1 MGVTLAMLFKLSR
14 RNVQRS
20 IKDYSIYFF
29 TLALGICIFY
39 IFNSIESQTIMMD
52 LSDTQKI
59 FLDALNKIISMVSV
73 FVSFVLGFLILYAN
87 NFLIKK
93 RNKEFGIYMTL
104 GISRSKIAF
113 MLFYETIIVGI
124 LSLVVGIF
132 IGVFLSQG
140 LAGVTAKLFAI
151 DMTEYKFIFSKDA
164 CLKTILYFG
173 IMYFISM
180 VFNFILVSRCKLI
193 NLINGDRN
201 NEKLKGTNL
210 ILSVILFV
218 ISVVCLAVAY
228 KLILENGL
236 TDINDKFKLSIILGI
251 VGTVLF
257 FRALAGFLIKVIQS
271 SKNQYLKN
279 LNTFTLRQL
288 NSKINTNYIS
298 MSVICLMLFISIGMY
313 TASIGTKSAMENT
326 AQFLAPYDM
335 TLIHTYEK
343 EENLKASKE
352 KISETL
358 KKIGFNIK
366 DYTNEYLDYNIYN
379 SPVKFK
385 QLFKSTT
392 DDFLSRQINS
402 MRDFT
407 VPIVKLSDYN
417 KLMKMQNKETI
428 TLKDKEVFI
437 FTDMSTIEPSVKEYV
452 SKNKTM
458 KIGQEDFEV
467 NSQYGF
473 NSIEDTLVSG
483 NFATLVVKDENIRK
497 YSLLK
502 KCLSLNYIGDKKD
515 TENKAVKN
523 LEKGMAEGKK
533 YKENDKVKIS
543 AMTRIIALEG
553 NMASSSMYLYVGLYI
568 GIIFLIASA
577 AVLGLSQLS
586 GAIESVGRYEILRK
600 LGVSSNM
607 INRSIFV
614 QVLLYFAIPILLA
627 LVHSIFGIKVAN
639 DVVKI
644 IGDYDTLGN
653 NIISICIIC
662 AVYGVYFYGTY
673 RGYKRIVN
681 K

>member
-1 MGVTLAMLFKLSR
+1 MLFKLSR

>member
-1 MGVTLAMLFKLSR
+1 MLFKLSR

-59 FLDALNKIISMVSV
+59 YFDALSEIISMVSV

-93 RNKEFGIYMTL
+93 RNKEFGIYLTL

-218 ISVVCLAVAY
+218 ISVICLAVAY

-236 TDINDKFKLSIILGI
+236 TDINDKFKLSIVLGI

-298 MSVICLMLFISIGMY
+298 MSVICLMLFASIGMY

-326 AQFLAPYDM
+326 AELLGPYDM
-335 TLIHTYEK
+335 TLTHTYEK
-343 EENLKASKE
+343 QENLKASKE
-352 KISETL
+352 KISETV

-379 SPVKFK
+379 SSVTFK
-385 QLFKSTT
+385 QLLKSTT

-402 MRDFT
+402 MRDFN

-428 TLKDKEVFI
+428 SLKDKEVFI
-437 FTDMSTIEPSVKEYV
+437 FTDMSTIEPSIKEYV
-452 SKNKTM
+452 NQNKTM
-458 KIGQEDFEV
+458 KIGEEDFEV

-473 NSIEDTLVSG
+473 NSIEDTPISG
-483 NFATLVVKDENIRK
+483 NFATLVVKDENIHN

-502 KCLSLNYIGDKKD
+502 KCLSLNYTGDKIE
-515 TENKAVKN
+515 TENKAVKD
-523 LEKGMAEGKK
+523 LKKCMTEGKK
-533 YKENDKVKIS
+533 YEENNKVKIS

-586 GAIESVGRYEILRK
+586 GAIESVGRYAILRK

-607 INRSIFV
+607 INRSIFI
-614 QVLLYFAIPILLA
+614 QVLLYFAIPIFLA

-644 IGDYDTLGN
+644 IGDYDTLVN

>member
-1 MGVTLAMLFKLSR
+1 MLFKLSR

-458 KIGQEDFEV
+458 KIGEEDFEV

-483 NFATLVVKDENIRK
+483 NFATLVVKDENIHK

>member
-1 MGVTLAMLFKLSR
+1 MLFKLSR

-352 KISETL
+352 KISETV

>member
-1 MGVTLAMLFKLSR
+1 MLFKLSR

-20 IKDYSIYFF
+20 IKDYSVYFF

-93 RNKEFGIYMTL
+93 RNKEFGIYLTL

-124 LSLVVGIF
+124 LSLVTGIF

-164 CLKTILYFG
+164 CLKTIFYFG

-180 VFNFILVSRCKLI
+180 VFNFIIVSRCKLI

-210 ILSVILFV
+210 VLSVILFV
-218 ISVVCLAVAY
+218 ISVICLAVAY

-236 TDINDKFKLSIILGI
+236 TDINDKFKLSIVLGI

-298 MSVICLMLFISIGMY
+298 MSVICLMLFVSIGMY

-326 AQFLAPYDM
+326 SQFLAPYDM
-335 TLIHTYEK
+335 SLTHTYEK
-343 EENLKASKE
+343 QENSKASKD
-352 KISETL
+352 KISETV

-392 DDFLSRQINS
+392 DNFLYS

-428 TLKDKEVFI
+428 SLKDKEVFI
-437 FTDMSTIEPSVKEYV
+437 FTDMSTIEPSIKGYV

-458 KIGQEDFEV
+458 KIGEEDFEV

-473 NSIEDTLVSG
+473 NSIEDTPISG
-483 NFATLVVKDENIRK
+483 NIATLVVKDENVHK
-497 YSLLK
+497 FSLLK
-502 KCLSLNYIGDKKD
+502 KCLSLNYVGDKVE

-523 LEKGMAEGKK
+523 LEKSMGEGKK
-533 YKENDKVKIS
+533 YEENNKVKIS

-607 INRSIFV
+607 INRSIFI

>member
-1 MGVTLAMLFKLSR
+1 MLFKLSR

-59 FLDALNKIISMVSV
+59 YLDALNKIISMVSV

-93 RNKEFGIYMTL
+93 RNKEFGIYLTL

-218 ISVVCLAVAY
+218 ISVSCLAVAY

-236 TDINDKFKLSIILGI
+236 TDINDKFKLSIVLGI

-298 MSVICLMLFISIGMY
+298 MSVICLMLFVSIGMY

-326 AQFLAPYDM
+326 AEFLAPYDM
-335 TLIHTYEK
+335 TLTHTYEK
-343 EENLKASKE
+343 QENLKASKE
-352 KISETL
+352 KISETV

-379 SPVKFK
+379 SPVTFK
-385 QLFKSTT
+385 QLLKSTT

-402 MRDFT
+402 MRDFN

-428 TLKDKEVFI
+428 NLKDKEVFI
-437 FTDMSTIEPSVKEYV
+437 FTDMSTIEPSIKEYV
-452 SKNKTM
+452 NQNKTM
-458 KIGQEDFEV
+458 KIGEEDFEV

-473 NSIEDTLVSG
+473 NSIEDTPISG
-483 NFATLVVKDENIRK
+483 NFATLVVKDENIHK
-497 YSLLK
+497 YSLVK
-502 KCLSLNYIGDKKD
+502 KCLSLNYTGDKIE
-515 TENKAVKN
+515 TENKAVKD
-523 LEKGMAEGKK
+523 LKKCMTEGKK
-533 YKENDKVKIS
+533 YEENNKVKIS

-600 LGVSSNM
+600 LGVSSRM
-607 INRSIFV
+607 INRSIFI

-627 LVHSIFGIKVAN
+627 LVHSIFGIQVAN
-639 DVVKI
+639 DVIKI
-644 IGDYDTLGN
+644 FGDYDTLGN
-653 NIISICIIC
+653 NIISICTIC

>member
-1 MGVTLAMLFKLSR
+1 MLFKLSR

-164 CLKTILYFG
+164 CIKTILYFG

-352 KISETL
+352 KISETV